1 MKIIESDR
9 NRFMQNPCFQRFPLV
24 FVLTV
29 GLMVVLP
36 TASLHAKPFFEDG
49 FLGLTQQEVHAKLGI
64 PHAIRSRKSA
74 LRVFSYYSP
83 RDWKKY
89 FSKLVSPQYGEDVY
103 TYSRDGVQVRY
114 SFVYKPDFREE
125 RDFPTLHVR
134 RVEVEFT
141 PSIPLKAVPS
151 LVNEF
156 SPSVRPK
163 NPAFRS
169 NLWVLLFKGPPS
181 KEAELVVEQWDK
193 EDGDWSL
200 AYQLFSLNGLPD
212 YLTVDS
218 SIDRLEF
225 AVQSL
230 SRIHQIGRHTHEP
243 ILNPYS
249 PEFAQ
254 RPPAP
259 PKPQKTIPVPV
270 YAE

>member
-1 MKIIESDR
+1 
-9 NRFMQNPCFQRFPLV
+9 MQRLCLQRLPLCLL
-24 FVLTV
+24 LTA
-29 GLMVVLP
+29 GLTGVCP
-36 TASLHAKPFFEDG
+36 TGSLHAKPFFEDG
-49 FLGLTQQEVHAKLGI
+49 FLGLTKQEVHDKLGT
-64 PHAIRSRKSA
+64 PHAIRSRKAA

-83 RDWKKY
+83 KDWEKY
-89 FSKLVSPQYGEDVY
+89 FSKLVSPQNGEDVY

-114 SFVYKPDFREE
+114 SFVYKPDFREA
-125 RDFPTLHVR
+125 RDFPTLYVK

-141 PSIPLKAVPS
+141 PSISLKTIPE
-151 LVNEF
+151 LVQEF
-156 SPSVRPK
+156 SPSVGPDD
-163 NPAFRS
+163 PAFRS

-181 KEAELVVEQWDK
+181 KAAELVIEQWDK
-193 EDGDWSL
+193 SDAEWSL

-225 AVQSL
+225 TVQSL
-230 SRIHQIGRHTHEP
+230 SRIYQISHHTHEP

-254 RPPAP
+254 RPPEP
-259 PKPQKTIPVPV
+259 PKPKKTIPVPV

>member
-1 MKIIESDR
+1 
-9 NRFMQNPCFQRFPLV
+9 MQHRHSQRISL
-24 FVLTV
+24 FVLLTA
-29 GLMVVLP
+29 GLLVVPP
-36 TASLHAKPFFEDG
+36 TASLHAKSFFEDG
-49 FLGLTQQEVHAKLGI
+49 FLGLTQEEVHAKLGI

-83 RDWKKY
+83 KDWKKY
-89 FSKLVSPQYGEDVY
+89 FSKLVSPQNGEDVY
-103 TYSRDGVQVRY
+103 TYSRNGVQVRY
-114 SFVYKPDFREE
+114 SFVYKPDFREAV
-125 RDFPTLHVR
+125 DFPTLHVK

-141 PSIPLKAVPS
+141 PSIPLKAVPA
-151 LVNEF
+151 LVREF
-156 SPSVRPK
+156 NPSIGSK
-163 NPAFRS
+163 DPAFRS

-200 AYQLFSLNGLPD
+200 AYQLFSVNGLPN
-212 YLTVDS
+212 YLTVNS

-225 AVQSL
+225 TVQSL

-243 ILNPYS
+243 MVNPYS

-254 RPPAP
+254 RPPEP
-259 PKPQKTIPVPV
+259 PKPKKSIPVPV

>member
-1 MKIIESDR
+1 
-9 NRFMQNPCFQRFPLV
+9 MQRLCSQRCPRVLLV
-24 FVLTV
+24 TVVLT
-29 GLMVVLP
+29 VVLP
-36 TASLHAKPFFEDG
+36 TASLQAKPFFEDG
-49 FLGLTQQEVHAKLGI
+49 FLGLTQQEVRAKLGT

-83 RDWKKY
+83 KDWKKY
-89 FSKLVSPQYGEDVY
+89 FSKLVSPQNGEDVY

-114 SFVYKPDFREE
+114 SFVYKPDFREAV
-125 RDFPTLHVR
+125 DFPTLHVK

-141 PSIPLKAVPS
+141 PSIPLKAVPA
-151 LVNEF
+151 LVREF
-156 SPSVRPK
+156 NPSIGPK
-163 NPAFRS
+163 DPAFRS

-181 KEAELVVEQWDK
+181 KEAELVVEEWDK
-193 EDGDWSL
+193 EDGNWSL
-200 AYQLFSLNGLPD
+200 AYQLFSVSGLPD

-225 AVQSL
+225 TVQSL

-243 ILNPYS
+243 MVNPYS

-254 RPPAP
+254 RPPEP
-259 PKPQKTIPVPV
+259 PKPKKPIPVPV

>member
-1 MKIIESDR
+1 MPR
-9 NRFMQNPCFQRFPLV
+9 LRFQRFPLLLLLTAGLV
-24 FVLTV
+24 IVLST
-29 GLMVVLP
+29 P
-36 TASLHAKPFFEDG
+36 PLHARPFFEDG

-83 RDWKKY
+83 KDWKKY
-89 FSKLVSPQYGEDVY
+89 FSKLVSPQNGEDVY
-103 TYSRDGVQVRY
+103 TYSRNGVQVRY
-114 SFVYKPDFREE
+114 SFVYKPDFREAV
-125 RDFPTLHVR
+125 DFPTLHVK

-141 PSIPLKAVPS
+141 PSIPLKAVPA
-151 LVNEF
+151 LVREF
-156 SPSVRPK
+156 NPSIGSK
-163 NPAFRS
+163 DPAFRS

-200 AYQLFSLNGLPD
+200 AYQLFSVNGLPN
-212 YLTVDS
+212 YLTVNS

-225 AVQSL
+225 TVQSL

-243 ILNPYS
+243 MVNPYS
-249 PEFAQ
+249 QEFAQ
-254 RPPAP
+254 RPPEP
-259 PKPQKTIPVPV
+259 PKPKKTIPVPV

>member
-9 NRFMQNPCFQRFPLV
+9 NRFMHNPCFQRFPLV

-83 RDWKKY
+83 KDWKKY

-114 SFVYKPDFREE
+114 SFVYKPDFREA
-125 RDFPTLHVR
+125 RDFPTLHVK